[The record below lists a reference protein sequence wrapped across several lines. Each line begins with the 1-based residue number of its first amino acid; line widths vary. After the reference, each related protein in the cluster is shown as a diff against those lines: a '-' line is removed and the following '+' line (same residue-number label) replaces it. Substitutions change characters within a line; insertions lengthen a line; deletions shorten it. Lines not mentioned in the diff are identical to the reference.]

1 MPNVGIIWWP
11 AWAGC
16 PVMASR
22 AELRRRIEDAEARA
36 SAVFGLS
43 GPSAVDQLA
52 RRIRAFDLLKEVM
65 PLGED
70 WEPSADV
77 VADIA
82 LRAGISIEQVHGV
95 VVVHNDLLRDC

>member
-1 MPNVGIIWWP
+1 
-11 AWAGC
+11 
-16 PVMASR
+16 MAKR
-22 AELRRRIEDAEARA
+22 DLLRRVELVEAKA
-36 SAVFGLS
+36 SALFGLS

-52 RRIRAFDLLKEVM
+52 RRIRAFDLLKEIM

-82 LRAGISIEQVHGV
+82 HQTGISIEQVHGV
-95 VVVHNDLLRDC
+95 VGVHNDLLRDC

>member
-1 MPNVGIIWWP
+1 VW
-11 AWAGC
+11 C
-16 PVMASR
+16 PVMAKR
-22 AELRRRIEDAEARA
+22 DLLRRVEQVEAKA
-36 SAVFGLS
+36 SALFGL
-43 GPSAVDQLA
+43 GGKESAVDQLA

-95 VVVHNDLLRDC
+95 VTVHNDLLRDC